1 MTDLDDR
8 MKKADPAH
16 GLTDANLLPQIL
28 AMWERAQST
37 SPSPQ
42 RRRKW
47 RIAIPVIAVALVA
60 TGAAVAVPTVL
71 GIGEQ
76 NTIVDPDVQIPI
88 SYETASGTTVSCA
101 YALYLGDD
109 VRTPDDEHVATVL
122 AGTDWT
128 GLGQDIHDYA
138 VSNPRVPQD
147 GEVWTSDSVEM
158 RDAISFKL
166 AVVPMIERRL
176 PSDLQGVVEVWRTA
190 STCKGP
196 FR

>member
-1 MTDLDDR
+1 MIDLDDR
-8 MKKADPAH
+8 MNNADPAK
-16 GLTDANLLPQIL
+16 GLSDANLSPTVL
-28 AMWERAQST
+28 AMWERAQSA
-37 SPSPQ
+37 SPSPS

-47 RIAIPVIAVALVA
+47 RVAIPVIAVALVT
-60 TGAAVAVPTVL
+60 TGAAVAVPRVL
-71 GIGEQ
+71 LSMGE
-76 NTIVDPDVQIPI
+76 PDVQIPI

-109 VRTPDDEHVATVL
+109 VRTPEDEHVATVL

-176 PSDLQGVVEVWRTA
+176 PSDLQGVVEVWRM
-190 STCKGP
+190 SDTCIGP